1 MAGGRKNRDETAKCF
16 CQLASRMVQIV
27 RLRTTLPSRTDVH
40 AKSNSYATYK
50 RMHHPTNLLQD
61 GLALEIALHVSSPW
75 SANCYRRRA
84 PISASTKRDQ
94 NVSEPEDRNLSCAFE
109 KDGPNWN
116 LCFASTSV
124 FRVAL
129 QKHWSSLVAF
139 AHCMTWLVNR

>member
-1 MAGGRKNRDETAKCF
+1 
-16 CQLASRMVQIV
+16 MVQIV
-27 RLRTTLPSRTDVH
+27 RLRTTLASRTGMH

-61 GLALEIALHVSSPW
+61 GVALEIALHVSSPW
-75 SANCYRRRA
+75 SANCYRRHA

-94 NVSEPEDRNLSCAFE
+94 NVSEPEDRDWNCAVE

-124 FRVAL
+124 FWVGL
-129 QKHWSSLVAF
+129 QKQHWSSSVAF
-139 AHCMTWLVNR
+139 AHCMTWRVNRQTPIKRTHVTHVT